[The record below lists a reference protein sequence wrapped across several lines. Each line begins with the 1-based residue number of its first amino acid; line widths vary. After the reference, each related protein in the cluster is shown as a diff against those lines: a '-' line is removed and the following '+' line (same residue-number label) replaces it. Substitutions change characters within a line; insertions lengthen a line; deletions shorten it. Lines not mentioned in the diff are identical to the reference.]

1 MNILD
6 ISYGVVWC
14 PGPDCISSCRN
25 SSELNRTWKT
35 ELLPVLC
42 ETARVVPILKPRK
55 LWWWLLKGHTWGNYL
70 NCFEQFLSGSKIQIL
85 SDAAATFLVGAG
97 SWWWTTATE
106 EHKMMDQGSL
116 YLRTFNRVATF
127 KDESGHNTFNT
138 TAIGQRQRERTHSLS
153 CNDPHGFHRAMVR
166 SNRPFE
172 QTKGSDDCGFKRKRK
187 NGYERHRRVGLKII
201 PLTW

>member
-6 ISYGVVWC
+6 VSYGVVWC

-116 YLRTFNRVATF
+116 YLRTFNRWVL
-127 KDESGHNTFNT
+127 SYSS
-138 TAIGQRQRERTHSLS
+138 THLSSPPYLFLFLSRSLS
-153 CNDPHGFHRAMVR
+153 PSGR
-166 SNRPFE
+166 SAVLLILFMTLVFAT
-172 QTKGSDDCGFKRKRK
+172 Q
-187 NGYERHRRVGLKII
+187 
-201 PLTW
+201 